1 MADGDVKPYNVAI
14 SDAALTDLQERLR
27 KTRYPDELKDAGT
40 ELGSPL
46 DEVRRLAHY
55 WAETFDWRRAESELN
70 QLPHYTT
77 RLAADGFEE
86 MEIHFVHVR
95 GETTDE
101 EPAIPLIWLHGWP
114 GSFYEGL
121 KLVQPLT
128 RPGQENTPVFD
139 LVIPSL
145 PNFGF
150 SEGTEKRGFGL
161 QQHAQ
166 ISKSFSSL
174 FNFSLFAHHL
184 PKTYSAQTHAS
195 TGLQ

>member
-1 MADGDVKPYNVAI
+1 MANNAIKPYTINI
-14 SDAALTDLQERLR
+14 SEKALVDLQERLR
-27 KTRYPDELKDAGT
+27 KTRYPDELEDAGV

-46 DEVRRLAHY
+46 RDVRRLATY

-70 QLPHYTT
+70 QFPHFTT
-77 RLAADGFEE
+77 RLQADGFEE

-95 GETTDE
+95 GETNGG

-128 RPGQENTPVFD
+128 KPNQENTGGGSIPVFD

-145 PNFGF
+145 PNFGL
-150 SEGTEKRGFGL
+150 SEGTKKRGFGIE
-161 QQHAQ
+161 QHAQ
-166 ISKSFSSL
+166 ISMLSL
-174 FNFSLFAHHL
+174 LHYQAFV
-184 PKTYSAQTHAS
+184 P
-195 TGLQ
+195 